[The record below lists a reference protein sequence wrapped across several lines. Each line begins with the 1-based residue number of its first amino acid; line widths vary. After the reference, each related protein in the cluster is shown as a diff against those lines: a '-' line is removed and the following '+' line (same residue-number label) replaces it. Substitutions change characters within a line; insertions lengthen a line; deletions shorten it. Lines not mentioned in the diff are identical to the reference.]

1 MENKQIKFSSS
12 AREALKAG
20 LDTLAD
26 AVKVT
31 LGPAGRNVLLQ
42 KGNGAHITKDG
53 VSVAKEVQLENP
65 FMNMGVQLV
74 KEVSQKTADEAG
86 DGTTTAT
93 VLAQSI
99 AESGFLLV
107 EDGTNPIYLK
117 RGMDK
122 AVEVVVSELDKQS
135 IKVGDKVEQIATISA
150 NGDENI
156 GKLISDAFDKV
167 GKDGVITVE
176 ESKGIETSMEIV
188 DGMQFDKGFL
198 STHFATNTE
207 KIIAELENPY
217 ILLYDGR
224 INNMNDILKLLEGVA
239 QASKPLVIIADDV
252 EGEVLGTLV
261 VNKLRGALNVCAV
274 KSPEFGDRRK
284 LILDDIATL
293 TGGEV
298 FSKDKGMKLDK
309 FSWDWFGEART
320 VTVTKDQTTI
330 VDGKGGTERIEA
342 RIEELQQQIEQ
353 AGSPFETEK
362 LQERLAKFVGGVG
375 IIHVGGNTETE
386 MKEKKDRVDDAL
398 NATKAAVEEGIV
410 PGGGSALLYAREAIT
425 TTEGESGIG
434 SRIVYQACG
443 KPFSQILTNAGYA
456 EVQSMILANTLTNSE
471 DGDVW
476 TGYNLKTESMVNMK
490 EAGIIDPAKVT
501 RTALED
507 AASVAGTILLTECV
521 IVEDPDNKDEV
532 DPMAGIMA
540 KEAEIKVEEIKTK
553 VAKRVPPGDRWAPL
567 SNTTV
572 KLDSLTDVLEFIYQ
586 DTGKTQFYMDAKEGF
601 VYVVD
606 TEEVVIEPE
615 PEKKY
620 NLYGDR
626 D

>member
-65 FMNMGVQLV
+65 YMNMGVQLV

-93 VLAQSI
+93 VLAQAI
-99 AESGFLLV
+99 ASEGFKLV
-107 EDGTNPIYLK
+107 EEGTNPVYLK

-274 KSPEFGDRRK
+274 KAPAFGDRK
-284 LILDDIATL
+284 KEMMKDIATV
-293 TGGEV
+293 TGGTFIQPEIGQKLEDV
-298 FSKDKGMKLDK
+298 TLDMLGIAEKVVVSKD
-309 FSWDWFGEART
+309 T
-320 VTVTKDQTTI
+320 TTI
-330 VDGKGGTERIEA
+330 VNG
-342 RIEELQQQIEQ
+342 
-353 AGSPFETEK
+353 AGSTEEISERVQSIK
-362 LQERLAKFVGGVG
+362 TQIDESQSDYEKEKMQERLAKLAGGVAVLYIG
-375 IIHVGGNTETE
+375 AGSEDE
-386 MKEKKDRVDDAL
+386 LKEKKDRDDDAL
-398 NATKAAVEEGIV
+398 QATKAAMEEGV
-410 PGGGSALLYAREAIT
+410 VEGGGIALLRTIKEVANLKLDSEAEQNGVNVILSAL
-425 TTEGESGIG
+425 ES
-434 SRIVYQACG
+434 
-443 KPFSQILTNAGYA
+443 PFRQILINGGWN
-456 EVQSMILANTLTNSE
+456 VE
-471 DGDVW
+471 DGLGHLDGKGFNAKDGTYVDM
-476 TGYNLKTESMVNMK
+476 Y
-490 EAGIIDPAKVT
+490 EAGIIDPKKVT
-501 RTALED
+501 RTAIQN
-507 AASVAGTILLTECV
+507 ASSVVGMILTTECM
-521 IVEDPDNKDEV
+521 IVDKPS
-532 DPMAGIMA
+532 
-540 KEAEIKVEEIKTK
+540 KEEN
-553 VAKRVPPGDRWAPL
+553 VAQKQMLMG
-567 SNTTV
+567 
-572 KLDSLTDVLEFIYQ
+572 
-586 DTGKTQFYMDAKEGF
+586 
-601 VYVVD
+601 
-606 TEEVVIEPE
+606 
-615 PEKKY
+615 
-620 NLYGDR
+620 
-626 D
+626 